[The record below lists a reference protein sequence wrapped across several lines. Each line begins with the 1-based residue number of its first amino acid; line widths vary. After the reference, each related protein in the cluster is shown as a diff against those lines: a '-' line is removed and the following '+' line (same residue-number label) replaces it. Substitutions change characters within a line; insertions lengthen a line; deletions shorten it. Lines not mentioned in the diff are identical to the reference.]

1 MLFNNVN
8 FESAYIVMMKIDGSS
23 IGERIKMLR
32 QAKSLT
38 QEELATRA
46 GLTKG
51 FISQIERN
59 LTSLS
64 VESLIGILDALDEKP
79 SSFFNAARDEKIV
92 FKIKDRVDL
101 EREDVKKFQIL
112 VPAAQNR
119 MMDPALLELNVGE
132 RTPEEEP
139 HEGEEFGFV
148 LSGSIELML
157 GGNLYK
163 LKKGECFF
171 FKATKKHSIANRR
184 NNKAIVLWISSPP
197 NF

>member
-1 MLFNNVN
+1 
-8 FESAYIVMMKIDGSS
+8 MKVDEAS

-51 FISQIERN
+51 FISQVERN

-79 SSFFNAARDEKIV
+79 SNFFNGAFDEKIV
-92 FKIKDRVDL
+92 FKFRDRVEL
-101 EREDVKKFQIL
+101 EREDVKRFQIL

-119 MMDPALLELNVGE
+119 LMDPALLELDVGE

-148 LSGSIELML
+148 LAGGVEVLL
-157 GGNLYK
+157 GGK
-163 LKKGECFF
+163 PHRVKRGECFY
-171 FKATKKHSIANRR
+171 FKATKRHCIANRR
-184 NNKAIVLWISSPP
+184 KKKSVVLWVSSPP
-197 NF
+197 YF

>member
-1 MLFNNVN
+1 MN
-8 FESAYIVMMKIDGSS
+8 IDGSR
-23 IGERIKMLR
+23 IAERIKMLR

-51 FISQIERN
+51 FISQVERN

-79 SSFFNAARDEKIV
+79 SAFFDGTIDEKIV
-92 FKIKDRVDL
+92 FKLKDRVEL
-101 EREDVKKFQIL
+101 EWEDVKNFQIL

-119 MMDPALLELNVGE
+119 MMDPALLDLDVGE
-132 RTPEEEP
+132 KTPEEEP

-157 GGNLYK
+157 GGKSYK
-163 LKKGECFF
+163 LKKGECFY
-171 FKATKKHSIANRR
+171 FKATRKHYIANRR
-184 NNKAIVLWISSPP
+184 NNRAYVLWVSSPP

>member
-1 MLFNNVN
+1 
-8 FESAYIVMMKIDGSS
+8 MKTAEAS

-51 FISQIERN
+51 FISQVERN

-79 SSFFNAARDEKIV
+79 SRFFDGAFDEKIV
-92 FKIKDRVDL
+92 FKLKDRVEL
-101 EREDVKKFQIL
+101 EVDEVEKFQIL

-119 MMDPALLELNVGE
+119 MMDPAIMELDVGGK
-132 RTPEEEP
+132 TPEEEP
-139 HEGEEFGFV
+139 HEGEEFGF
-148 LSGSIELML
+148 IL
-157 GGNLYK
+157 GGNVELALGDKTYK
-163 LKKGECFF
+163 LKKGECFY
-171 FKATKKHSIANRR
+171 FKATKRHQLANRGK
-184 NNKAIVLWISSPP
+184 NKAFVLWVSSPP

>member
-1 MLFNNVN
+1 
-8 FESAYIVMMKIDGSS
+8 MKTDEAS
-23 IGERIKMLR
+23 IGERIKTLR

-79 SSFFNAARDEKIV
+79 SNFFNGAFDEKIV
-92 FKIKDRVDL
+92 FRFKDRVEL
-101 EREDVKKFQIL
+101 EREDVKSFQIL

-119 MMDPALLELNVGE
+119 LMDPALLELDAGE

-148 LSGSIELML
+148 FAGGVEVLL
-157 GGNLYK
+157 GGK
-163 LKKGECFF
+163 PHRVKRGECFY
-171 FKATKKHSIANRR
+171 FKATKRHCIVNRR
-184 NNKAIVLWISSPP
+184 KKKSVVLWVSSPP
-197 NF
+197 YF

>member
-1 MLFNNVN
+1 
-8 FESAYIVMMKIDGSS
+8 MKTDEAS

-32 QAKSLT
+32 QAKTLT

-79 SSFFNAARDEKIV
+79 SRFFDGAFAEKIV
-92 FKIKDRVDL
+92 FKLKDRVEL
-101 EREDVKKFQIL
+101 EKEDVKTFQIL

-119 MMDPALLELNVGE
+119 LMDPAFLELDVNE
-132 RTPEEEP
+132 KTPEEEP

-148 LSGSIELML
+148 LSGSIEIVL
-157 GGNLYK
+157 GGKAYK
-163 LKKGECFF
+163 LKKGECFYF
-171 FKATKKHSIANRR
+171 QATKKHFIANRR
-184 NNKAIVLWISSPP
+184 NSKAFVLWVSSPP

>member
-1 MLFNNVN
+1 MN
-8 FESAYIVMMKIDGSS
+8 IDGSR
-23 IGERIKMLR
+23 IAERIKMLR

-51 FISQIERN
+51 FISQVERN

-79 SSFFNAARDEKIV
+79 SAFFDGAIDEQIV
-92 FKIKDRVDL
+92 FKLKDRVEL
-101 EREDVKKFQIL
+101 EWDYVKNFQIL

-119 MMDPALLELNVGE
+119 MMDPALLDLDIGE
-132 RTPEEEP
+132 QTPEEEP

-148 LSGSIELML
+148 LSGGIELVL
-157 GGNLYK
+157 GGKPYK
-163 LKKGECFF
+163 LKKGECFY
-171 FKATKKHSIANRR
+171 FKATRKHYIANRR
-184 NNKAIVLWISSPP
+184 NNRAYVLWVSSPP

>member
-1 MLFNNVN
+1 
-8 FESAYIVMMKIDGSS
+8 MKSENIS

-32 QAKSLT
+32 QAKNLT
-38 QEELATRA
+38 QEELAGRA

-79 SSFFNAARDEKIV
+79 SRFFGGAFDEKIV
-92 FKIKDRVDL
+92 FKVKDRVDL
-101 EREDVKKFQIL
+101 EMEKVKAFQIL

-119 MMDPALLELNVGE
+119 LMDPALLELAAGE
-132 RTPEEEP
+132 TTPEEEP

-148 LSGSIELML
+148 VAGGIELVL
-157 GGNLYK
+157 GGKIYR
-163 LKKGECFF
+163 LKKGECFYF
-171 FKATKKHSIANRR
+171 EATRKHFIANRR
-184 NNKAIVLWISSPP
+184 KNSATVLWVSSPP

>member
-1 MLFNNVN
+1 MN
-8 FESAYIVMMKIDGSS
+8 IGGSS

-38 QEELATRA
+38 QEELASRA
-46 GLTKG
+46 SLTKG

-79 SSFFNAARDEKIV
+79 SSFFNGAYDEKIV
-92 FKIKDRVDL
+92 FKLKDRVDL
-101 EREDVKKFQIL
+101 EMDDVKLFQIL

-119 MMDPALLELNVGE
+119 MMDPALLEMASGE
-132 RTPEEEP
+132 KTPEEEP

-148 LSGSIELML
+148 LSGSIELSL
-157 GGNLYK
+157 GGKVYK
-163 LKKGECFF
+163 LKKGECFYF
-171 FKATKKHSIANRR
+171 RATRKHFIANRR
-184 NNKAIVLWISSPP
+184 TNKALVLWVSSPP

>member
-1 MLFNNVN
+1 
-8 FESAYIVMMKIDGSS
+8 MKVDEAS

-51 FISQIERN
+51 FISQVERN

-79 SSFFNAARDEKIV
+79 SNFFNGAFDEKIV
-92 FKIKDRVDL
+92 FRFRDRVEL
-101 EREDVKKFQIL
+101 EREDVKRFQIL

-119 MMDPALLELNVGE
+119 LMDPALLELDVGK

-139 HEGEEFGFV
+139 HGGEEFGFV
-148 LSGSIELML
+148 LAGGVEVVL
-157 GGNLYK
+157 GGK
-163 LKKGECFF
+163 PHRVKRGECFY
-171 FKATKKHSIANRR
+171 FKATKRHCIANRQ
-184 NNKAIVLWISSPP
+184 KKKSVVLWVSSPP
-197 NF
+197 YF

>member
-1 MLFNNVN
+1 MKVN
-8 FESAYIVMMKIDGSS
+8 ESS

-79 SSFFNAARDEKIV
+79 SRFFDGAFDEKIV
-92 FKIKDRVDL
+92 FKLKDRVEL
-101 EREDVKKFQIL
+101 EWEHVRKFQAL

-119 MMDPALLELNVGE
+119 LMDPVLLELDVNE
-132 RTPEEEP
+132 KTPEEEP
-139 HEGEEFGFV
+139 HEGEDFGFV
-148 LSGSIELML
+148 VAGGIELVL
-157 GGNLYK
+157 GGKTYK
-163 LKKGECFF
+163 LKKGECFYF
-171 FKATKKHSIANRR
+171 RATRKHHVANRL
-184 NNKAIVLWISSPP
+184 NNKAFVLWISSPP

>member
-1 MLFNNVN
+1 
-8 FESAYIVMMKIDGSS
+8 MKIDGAS

-38 QEELATRA
+38 QEELAIRA

-79 SSFFNAARDEKIV
+79 STFFNGALDEKIV
-92 FKIKDRVDL
+92 FKLKDRVDL
-101 EREDVKKFQIL
+101 EMDNVSAFQIL

-119 MMDPALLELNVGE
+119 QMDPALLELNAGE
-132 RTPEEEP
+132 KTPEEEP

-148 LSGSIELML
+148 LGGSIELIF
-157 GGNLYK
+157 GGKAYK
-163 LKKGECFF
+163 LKKGECFY
-171 FKATKKHSIANRR
+171 FKATKKHYIANRR
-184 NNKAIVLWISSPP
+184 KNKAYVLWVSSPP

>member
-1 MLFNNVN
+1 MT
-8 FESAYIVMMKIDGSS
+8 IDGSR

-38 QEELATRA
+38 QEELAIRA

-51 FISQIERN
+51 FISQVERN

-79 SSFFNAARDEKIV
+79 STFFSGALDEKIV
-92 FKIKDRVDL
+92 FKLKDRVEL
-101 EREDVKKFQIL
+101 EREHVQKFQIL

-119 MMDPALLELNVGE
+119 MMDPALLELGVGE
-132 RTPEEEP
+132 KTPEEEP

-148 LSGSIELML
+148 LSGSIEVFL
-157 GGNLYK
+157 GGKAYR
-163 LKKGECFF
+163 LKKGECFY
-171 FKATKKHSIANRR
+171 FKATKKHYMANRR
-184 NNKAIVLWISSPP
+184 NTKAFVLWISSPP

>member
-1 MLFNNVN
+1 MN
-8 FESAYIVMMKIDGSS
+8 IDGSS

-51 FISQIERN
+51 FISQVERN

-64 VESLIGILDALDEKP
+64 VESLLGILDALDEKP
-79 SSFFNAARDEKIV
+79 SRFFDGAFHEQIV
-92 FKIKDRVDL
+92 FKLKDRVEL
-101 EREDVKKFQIL
+101 EREDVKTFQIL

-119 MMDPALLELNVGE
+119 LMDPALLELDVNQ

-148 LSGSIELML
+148 LAGSIELML
-157 GGNLYK
+157 GGKPYR
-163 LKKGECFF
+163 LKKGECFY
-171 FKATKKHSIANRR
+171 FKANKKHSIANRR
-184 NNKAIVLWISSPP
+184 NNKAFVLWISSPP
-197 NF
+197 YF

>member
-1 MLFNNVN
+1 
-8 FESAYIVMMKIDGSS
+8 MKTGGLN

-32 QAKSLT
+32 QSKSLT

-59 LTSLS
+59 LTSIS
-64 VESLIGILDALDEKP
+64 VESLISILDALDEKP
-79 SSFFNAARDEKIV
+79 SSFFDETFDEKIV
-92 FKIKDRVDL
+92 FRVKDRV
-101 EREDVKKFQIL
+101 EMEMEGVSGFYIL

-119 MMDPALLELNVGE
+119 HMDPAMLELGAGE

-148 LSGSIELML
+148 LSGRVEVFF
-157 GGNLYK
+157 GGKSYRV
-163 LKKGECFF
+163 KKGECFYF
-171 FKATKKHSIANRR
+171 RALKKHYIANRGR
-184 NNKAIVLWISSPP
+184 NRACILWVSSPP

>member
-1 MLFNNVN
+1 
-8 FESAYIVMMKIDGSS
+8 MKADEAG

-79 SSFFNAARDEKIV
+79 SNFFNGAFDEKIV
-92 FKIKDRVDL
+92 FKFRDRVEL
-101 EREDVKKFQIL
+101 EREDVKRFQIL

-119 MMDPALLELNVGE
+119 LMDPALLELDVGE

-148 LSGSIELML
+148 LAGGVEVVL
-157 GGNLYK
+157 GGK
-163 LKKGECFF
+163 PHRVKRGECFY
-171 FKATKKHSIANRR
+171 FKATKRHYIVNRR
-184 NNKAIVLWISSPP
+184 KKKSVALWVSSPP
-197 NF
+197 YF

>member
-1 MLFNNVN
+1 
-8 FESAYIVMMKIDGSS
+8 MKIDKTS

-32 QAKSLT
+32 QAKNLT
-38 QEELATRA
+38 QEELAGRA

-59 LTSLS
+59 HTSLS

-79 SSFFNAARDEKIV
+79 SAFFDGAFDEKIV
-92 FKIKDRVDL
+92 FKPKDRVEL
-101 EREDVKKFQIL
+101 EMEGVKTFQIL

-119 MMDPALLELNVGE
+119 MMDPALLELDVGE
-132 RTPEEEP
+132 KTPEEEP

-148 LSGSIELML
+148 MSGSIELVL
-157 GGNLYK
+157 GGKVQK

-171 FKATKKHSIANRR
+171 FKATRKHYIANRR
-184 NNKAIVLWISSPP
+184 MKKAVVLWVSSPP

>member
-1 MLFNNVN
+1 
-8 FESAYIVMMKIDGSS
+8 MKIDGAS

-38 QEELATRA
+38 QEELAIRA

-79 SSFFNAARDEKIV
+79 STFFDGALDEKIV
-92 FKIKDRVDL
+92 FKAKDRVDL
-101 EREDVKKFQIL
+101 EMDNVKAFQIL

-119 MMDPALLELNVGE
+119 QMDPALLELNAQE
-132 RTPEEEP
+132 KTPEEEP

-148 LSGSIELML
+148 MNGSIELVL
-157 GGNLYK
+157 GGKVYK
-163 LKKGECFF
+163 IKKGECFYF
-171 FKATKKHSIANRR
+171 RATKKHYIVNKKK
-184 NNKAIVLWISSPP
+184 NKAYVLWVSSPP

>member
-1 MLFNNVN
+1 
-8 FESAYIVMMKIDGSS
+8 MKVDEAS

-51 FISQIERN
+51 FISQVERN

-79 SSFFNAARDEKIV
+79 SNFFNGAFDEKIV
-92 FKIKDRVDL
+92 FGFTDRVEL
-101 EREDVKKFQIL
+101 EREDVKRFQIL

-119 MMDPALLELNVGE
+119 LMDPALLELDVGE

-148 LSGSIELML
+148 LAGGVEVVL
-157 GGNLYK
+157 GGK
-163 LKKGECFF
+163 PHRVKRGECFY
-171 FKATKKHSIANRR
+171 FKATKRHCIANRQ
-184 NNKAIVLWISSPP
+184 KKKSVVLWVSSPP
-197 NF
+197 YF